1 MKDVARF
8 LGRRLVKSI
17 LVLAA
22 IAIFNFFLV
31 RAAPGDPAELLAG
44 LSGGADA
51 ESLAKL
57 RSDFGLDLP
66 LLTQLWIYL
75 KGVATLDL
83 GYSMIRQQ
91 SVTSLVLEY
100 LPQTLLLTTTAFLIA
115 LVAGVFLGVQA
126 ALRVGK
132 WSDSLI
138 SALAMLFYATPSFWI
153 GLMLVLLFSVNLG
166 WLPPFG
172 YETVGAG
179 YTGIARALD
188 ISRYLALPAITLGLF
203 YMAIYARLTRASVL
217 EVSYMDFVK
226 TARSKGMPES
236 VVIRKHVLRNALL
249 PVITFAG
256 LQAGSLIGGAV
267 LIETVF
273 AWPGIGRLAFDS
285 LMQRDYPV
293 LLGVFFIASVIVVV
307 INVLTD
313 ILYSIVD
320 PRIELK

>member
-1 MKDVARF
+1 MNETARF
-8 LGRRLVKSI
+8 LGRRVVKSL

-44 LSGGADA
+44 MSGAADA
-51 ESLAKL
+51 ATGAKL
-57 RSDFGLDLP
+57 RADFGLDQP
-66 LLTQLWIYL
+66 ILTQLGRYL
-75 KGVATLDL
+75 SDIAALNL
-83 GYSMIRQQ
+83 GYSMVRQAP
-91 SVTSLVLEY
+91 VAELIMAH
-100 LPQTLLLTTTAFLIA
+100 LPQTLLLTLTAFVLA
-115 LVAGVFLGVQA
+115 LVAGIFLGVQA

-132 WSDSLI
+132 WGDSAI
-138 SALAMLFYATPSFWI
+138 STLAMLFYATPSFWI

-179 YTGIARALD
+179 YTGLARMFD
-188 ISRYLALPAITLGLF
+188 ISRHLTLPALTLGLF
-203 YMAIYARLTRASVL
+203 YMAIYARLTRASML
-217 EVSYMDFVK
+217 EVSHMDFVK
-226 TARSKGMPES
+226 TARAKGMPEGM
-236 VVIRKHVLRNALL
+236 VIRKHVLRNALL

-273 AWPGIGRLAFDS
+273 AWPGIGRLAFDA
-285 LMQRDYPV
+285 LLQRDYAV
-293 LLGVFFIASVIVVV
+293 LLGVFFVASVIVVA

-313 ILYSIVD
+313 IVYSLVD

>member
-1 MKDVARF
+1 MNETARF
-8 LGRRLVKSI
+8 LGRRVVKSL

-44 LSGGADA
+44 MSGAADA
-51 ESLAKL
+51 ATVAKL
-57 RSDFGLDLP
+57 RADFGLDQP
-66 LLTQLWIYL
+66 ILTQLGRYL
-75 KGVATLDL
+75 SDIATLNL
-83 GYSMIRQQ
+83 GYSMVRQAP
-91 SVTSLVLEY
+91 VAELIMAH
-100 LPQTLLLTTTAFLIA
+100 LPQTLLLTLTAFVLA
-115 LVAGVFLGVQA
+115 LVAGIFLGVQA

-132 WSDSLI
+132 WGDSAI
-138 SALAMLFYATPSFWI
+138 STLAMLFYATPSFWI

-179 YTGIARALD
+179 HTGLARMFD
-188 ISRYLALPAITLGLF
+188 IGRHLTLPALTLGLF
-203 YMAIYARLTRASVL
+203 YMAIYARLTRASML
-217 EVSYMDFVK
+217 EVSHMDFVK
-226 TARSKGMPES
+226 TARAKGMPEGM
-236 VVIRKHVLRNALL
+236 VIRKHVLRNALL

-273 AWPGIGRLAFDS
+273 AWPGIGRLAFDA
-285 LMQRDYPV
+285 LLQRDYAV
-293 LLGVFFIASVIVVV
+293 LLGVFFVASVIVVA

-313 ILYSIVD
+313 IVYSLVD

>member
-1 MKDVARF
+1 MNETARF
-8 LGRRLVKSI
+8 LGRRLIKSL

-44 LSGGADA
+44 MSGAADA
-51 ESLAKL
+51 ETVAKL
-57 RSDFGLDLP
+57 RADFGLDQP
-66 LLTQLWIYL
+66 ILTQLGSYL
-75 KGVATLDL
+75 GDIATLNL
-83 GYSMIRQQ
+83 GYSMVRQEPV
-91 SVTSLVLEY
+91 SSLIMAH
-100 LPQTLLLTTTAFLIA
+100 LPQTLLLTITAFVLA
-115 LVAGVFLGVQA
+115 LVAGIFLGVQA

-132 WSDSLI
+132 WSDSAI
-138 SALAMLFYATPSFWI
+138 SAVAMLFYATPSFWI

-179 YTGIARALD
+179 YTGLARMLD
-188 ISRYLALPAITLGLF
+188 ICRHLTLPALTLGLF
-203 YMAIYARLTRASVL
+203 YMAIYARLTRASML
-217 EVSYMDFVK
+217 EVSHMDFVK
-226 TARSKGMPES
+226 TARAKGMPES
-236 VVIRKHVLRNALL
+236 MVIRKHVLRNALL

-273 AWPGIGRLAFDS
+273 AWPGIGRLAFDA
-285 LMQRDYPV
+285 LMQRDYAV
-293 LLGVFFIASVIVVV
+293 LLGVFFVASVIVVV

-313 ILYSIVD
+313 IVYSLVD